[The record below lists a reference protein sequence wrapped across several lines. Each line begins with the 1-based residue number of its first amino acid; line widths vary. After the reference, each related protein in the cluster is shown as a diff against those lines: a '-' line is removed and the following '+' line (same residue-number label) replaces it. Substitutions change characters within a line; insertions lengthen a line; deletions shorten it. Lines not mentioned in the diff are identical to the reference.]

1 MYIENCIKNK
11 IKNGSLSILFHTG
24 KINNVQT
31 SVFIVNAIETSQES
45 LAGATLCAI
54 KQRGNFS
61 PLASQVKLERAQGG
75 CLGTKSR

>member
-11 IKNGSLSILFHTG
+11 IKNETFTCISKG
-24 KINNVQT
+24 KVQT